1 MPQLFILSNANR
13 SEPNKRL
20 NRNIPQNPESGQQKH
35 QYPTKARVVPRVWQ
49 LIAASE
55 YLNTVTK
62 HGVANQRHRN
72 KSQYITPRRSYDIQM
87 KQRITHP
94 ARTAANAIKTCP
106 FIKKARRHPTD
117 FPRLMK
123 VQKDGACRAEKN
135 QHGKRSPWIPFKRV
149 FRPHGLIIVIIRGGS
164 HTANNTA
171 NNSQHNGNR
180 AQNGSDNAEGFGI
193 FRSVHSAL
201 IVAHRNQVIYLTG
214 IYNSGDR
221 QRPAQKNTND
231 RPRQIVADVRRR
243 LLGLLR
249 ISRRRRHGRL
259 RRNRV
264 IGPVEDKPGVEG
276 APREAGAEPYY
287 RAAGER
293 PAAEEPGSP
302 RELPEPEAVPQAA
315 GLSTVACG
323 CWGALVSA
331 HKGAPQC
338 SQTEFPLA
346 VSLPH

>member
-264 IGPVEDKPGVEG
+264 IGLL
-276 APREAGAEPYY
+276 RIN
-287 RAAGER
+287 R
-293 PAAEEPGSP
+293 
-302 RELPEPEAVPQAA
+302 
-315 GLSTVACG
+315 GLRGRHGGLGRNRIIGLLGLFYPVACG